1 MELGAHVEGSPEG
14 DSALSC
20 ARLSLRE
27 LARGQR
33 SPPQFW
39 QLLMNLKLF
48 QTKKISKKTTVY
60 GMKKTL

>member
-48 QTKKISKKTTVY
+48 QTKKNF
-60 GMKKTL
+60 